1 MQILLQQNNV
11 KWLGDMERYV
21 YNTGDFMVEFDFIAT
36 ILLRQVRQSLE

>member
-1 MQILLQQNNV
+1 MQVLLHQQNI

-36 ILLRQVRQSLE
+36 ILLRQLQVTLE

>member
-1 MQILLQQNNV
+1 MQLLLHKENI

-21 YNTGDFMVEFDFIAT
+21 YNTGDFMEEFDFIAT

>member
-1 MQILLQQNNV
+1 MQILLHKENI

-21 YNTGDFMVEFDFIAT
+21 YNTGDFMAEFDFIAT

>member
-1 MQILLQQNNV
+1 MQILLQRNNI

-21 YNTGDFMVEFDFIAT
+21 YNTGDFMTEFDFIAT

>member
-1 MQILLQQNNV
+1 MQLLLQRNNK

-36 ILLRQVRQSLE
+36 ALLRQVRQSLE

>member
-1 MQILLQQNNV
+1 MQLLLQQNNI

-21 YNTGDFMVEFDFIAT
+21 YNPGEFMVEFDFIAT

>member
-1 MQILLQQNNV
+1 MQLLLPNTNI

-21 YNTGDFMVEFDFIAT
+21 YKTGDFMEEFDFIAT

>member
-11 KWLGDMERYV
+11 KWLGTMERYV

>member
-1 MQILLQQNNV
+1 MQLLLQQNNI

>member
-1 MQILLQQNNV
+1 MQILLHKENI

-21 YNTGDFMVEFDFIAT
+21 YKTGDFMEEFDFIAT

>member
-1 MQILLQQNNV
+1 MQLLLQRNNI

-36 ILLRQVRQSLE
+36 ILLRQLRLSLE

>member
-1 MQILLQQNNV
+1 MQLLLHKENI

-21 YNTGDFMVEFDFIAT
+21 YNTGDFMTEFDFIVT

>member
-1 MQILLQQNNV
+1 MQVLLHQQNI

-21 YNTGDFMVEFDFIAT
+21 YNTGDFMVDFDFIAT

>member
-1 MQILLQQNNV
+1 MQILLHQQNI

-36 ILLRQVRQSLE
+36 ALLRQVRLSLE

>member
-1 MQILLQQNNV
+1 MQLFLHKQNI

-21 YNTGDFMVEFDFIAT
+21 YNTGDFMEEFDFIAT

>member
-21 YNTGDFMVEFDFIAT
+21 YNTGNFMVEFDFIAT

>member
-1 MQILLQQNNV
+1 MQILLQQNNI

-21 YNTGDFMVEFDFIAT
+21 YNTGDFMTEFDFIAT

>member
-1 MQILLQQNNV
+1 MQILLQQNNI

>member
-1 MQILLQQNNV
+1 MQLLLHKENI

-21 YNTGDFMVEFDFIAT
+21 YNTGDFMKEFDFIAT

>member
-1 MQILLQQNNV
+1 MQLLLHKENI